1 VGVVRTK
8 IGPAFTPKNFKKV
21 VIRGFVKKDLSYG
34 EELLL
39 TLEGRRL
46 IRKHDVSKAESQ

>member
-21 VIRGFVKKDLSYG
+21 VIRGFVKKDLIWG
-34 EELLL
+34 GIVVD
-39 TLEGRRL
+39 TRGKT
-46 IRKHDVSKAESQ
+46 INKKT